1 MTKILYFA
9 RMRQIAG
16 RAGET
21 LDIPPE
27 VVTLRDLIAHLIA
40 RDPGL
45 ASAFADER
53 IIRAAINR
61 AHVLLDTPVAG
72 ADEIAFFPPVTG
84 G

>member
-1 MTKILYFA
+1 MTRILYFA

-16 RAGET
+16 RGEESVEIPAGVLT
-21 LDIPPE
+21 
-27 VVTLRDLIAHLIA
+27 VRDLIAHLIA

-45 ASAFADER
+45 AAAFADER

-61 AHVLLDTPVAG
+61 THVPLDTLVAG